1 MAKKRKKKAK
11 IEPFDK
17 YKIYTQAVQSPDTD
31 VRFFK
36 KVYRQT
42 RDGKKP
48 KRFREDFCA
57 AYAISC
63 EWVKLDKENIAYG
76 VDLDPETL
84 DYGHNNNFPYLN
96 KDQRRRIMILEADVL
111 KVKTPKMDIIAA
123 MNFSYCFFKERE
135 KLKAYFAKAYKDLK
149 SDGVFIID
157 CFGGS
162 MTQEPNE
169 ENTKHRNFVY
179 YWDQVSFDPVSY
191 EAMFYI
197 HFWRKGERK
206 CREKVFTYDWR
217 LWTIPE
223 LRDLMT
229 EVGFKRVDI
238 YWEGTTRSGAGDGVF
253 RKVKKGEHC
262 EAWIAYVVG
271 VR

>member
-1 MAKKRKKKAK
+1 MGRKKL
-11 IEPFDK
+11 EPFDK

-42 RDGKKP
+42 RGDKQP
-48 KRFREDFCA
+48 RYFREDFCA

-63 EWVKLDKENIAYG
+63 EWVKLGKDKIAYG

-84 DYGHNNNFPYLN
+84 DYGHEHNFPELN
-96 KDQRRRIMILEADVL
+96 KDQRRRLNILEADVL

-123 MNFSYCFFKERE
+123 MNFSYCFFKERK

-149 SDGVFIID
+149 SDGVFIVD

-162 MTQEPNE
+162 LTQEPNE
-169 ENTKHRNFVY
+169 ENTKHRTFTY
-179 YWDQVSFDPVSY
+179 YWDQKSFDPVTY
-191 EAMFYI
+191 EGMFYI
-197 HFWRKGERK
+197 HFKRKGEKR
-206 CREKVFTYDWR
+206 REKVFTYDWR

-223 LRDLMT
+223 LRDLME
-229 EVGFKRVDI
+229 EVGFSRVDI
-238 YWEGTTRSGAGDGVF
+238 YWEGTTKSGAGDGVF
-253 RKVKKGEHC
+253 RKVTKGEDC
-262 EAWIAYVVG
+262 EAWIAYVIG
-271 VR
+271 VK